1 MSESRPLANT
11 LPQTEAA
18 SCPLFAE
25 GPETRAPNWTVA
37 SFGLAVHAILLAEA
51 SYRLAERALHTVHQG
66 LSASECGLLLLSI
79 TAFGYGEGYRA
90 LHRRFFPHVL
100 ARASELAR
108 QEGRGLSG
116 LLLAPLHVV
125 SLVQAERRALLR
137 AWTGVALIV
146 SAVFIV
152 RALPEPYR
160 GIVDAG
166 VAVALAIGLG
176 SLIFNYVTTVRSKRG

>member
-11 LPQTEAA
+11 LQQSEAT

-25 GPETRAPNWTVA
+25 GPETRAPNWSAAT
-37 SFGLAVHAILLAEA
+37 FGLAVHAILLAEA
-51 SYRLAERALHTVHQG
+51 SYRLGERALQTIHQG
-66 LSASECGLLLLSI
+66 LSLPEWALMLLSI

-90 LHRRFFPHVL
+90 LHRRFFPHVI
-100 ARASELAR
+100 ARAGELAR
-108 QEGRGLSG
+108 REERGVRNFMI
-116 LLLAPLHVV
+116 APFYVV
-125 SLVQAERRALLR
+125 SLLQADNRALLR
-137 AWTGVALIV
+137 AWVGVVLIV

-176 SLIFNYVTTVRSKRG
+176 SLIFGFVAVVRSKRG

>member
-11 LPQTEAA
+11 LSQPEAT

-25 GPETRAPNWTVA
+25 GPETRAPNWSVA
-37 SFGLAVHAILLAEA
+37 SLGLAVHAILLAEA
-51 SYRLAERALHTVHQG
+51 SYRLGERALQTVQEG
-66 LSASECGLLLLSI
+66 LSPADWALMLLSVVL
-79 TAFGYGEGYRA
+79 FGYGEGYRA
-90 LHRRFFPHVL
+90 LHRRFFPHVI

-108 QEGRGLSG
+108 RDSRGLRDFLS
-116 LLLAPLHVV
+116 APLYVV
-125 SLVQAERRALLR
+125 SLVQADKRALLR

-146 SAVFIV
+146 CAVFIV

-160 GIVDAG
+160 GIIDAG

-176 SLIFNYVTTVRSKRG
+176 SLIFGYLAAVRSKRG